1 MMSRISIVVS
11 SAVVSSKSASAMS
24 FLWLEVQAC
33 IFSPVF
39 FFCFFEVGGR
49 GGVIVI
55 VFPFFLILHG
65 TVRCSSD
72 QCVLN
77 ISSLRP

>member
-39 FFCFFEVGGR
+39 FLVFLRWGEGGGLLLLFFH
-49 GGVIVI
+49 
-55 VFPFFLILHG
+55 FF
-65 TVRCSSD
+65 
-72 QCVLN
+72 
-77 ISSLRP
+77 

>member
-39 FFCFFEVGGR
+39 FFGFFEVGGR

>member
-39 FFCFFEVGGR
+39 FFGFFGVGGR

>member
-39 FFCFFEVGGR
+39 FFVFCLGG

>member
-39 FFCFFEVGGR
+39 FLVFLRWGEG